1 MWYKLTAEE
10 RPWNCALCH
19 CIILGYT
26 NIEPRYAKTMT
37 LMSMCQCARWFNDMN
52 LWQNYWGGGEKQEE
66 RLKNMGH
73 ALPLKAIDLPEL
85 NMNVDVSN
93 PRSSGLPLSS
103 LSSSE
108 WCSLVVIFHDA
119 VGIRTNF
126 WCRPALT
133 SWGCL
138 DTSSEDR
145 SNPGKKTENKVP
157 VAGQKVA
164 KTKLL
169 DEAVKQLLADFC
181 WIKQLPEQ
189 PSCLAI
195 ASGQRQLRNTLD
207 LLWTSYSNLK
217 SFGDRTQYPREQTE
231 AVPDRS
237 KDNSSTGIIA
247 KNGSRL

>member
-73 ALPLKAIDLPEL
+73 ALPLKAIDLPEP

-93 PRSSGLPLSS
+93 PRSSGLSLSS

-108 WCSLVVIFHDA
+108 WCSLVVIQ
-119 VGIRTNF
+119 
-126 WCRPALT
+126 WCSRYTTFLMSPCLNLLRMSGHIVRGQEQ
-133 SWGCL
+133 SW
-138 DTSSEDR
+138 
-145 SNPGKKTENKVP
+145 KKAENTVP
-157 VAGQKVA
+157 VAEGQKVA
-164 KTKLL
+164 
-169 DEAVKQLLADFC
+169 
-181 WIKQLPEQ
+181 I
-189 PSCLAI
+189 PSSSMRQSSSCSQTFVESSNCLNN
-195 ASGQRQLRNTLD
+195 RHVWL
-207 LLWTSYSNLK
+207 
-217 SFGDRTQYPREQTE
+217 
-231 AVPDRS
+231 
-237 KDNSSTGIIA
+237 
-247 KNGSRL
+247 

>member
-1 MWYKLTAEE
+1 MVVSSNWRWHKWRPFFYIFWCAHVVQTDRRREALKL
-10 RPWNCALCH
+10 RSLPLH
-19 CIILGYT
+19 HPGIT

-73 ALPLKAIDLPEL
+73 ALPLKAIDLPEP

-93 PRSSGLPLSS
+93 PRSRGLSLSS

-145 SNPGKKTENKVP
+145 SNPGKKL
-157 VAGQKVA
+157 
-164 KTKLL
+164 KTKFLSQDRKL
-169 DEAVKQLLADFC
+169 PKQSSSMR
-181 WIKQLPEQ
+181 QSS
-189 PSCLAI
+189 SC
-195 ASGQRQLRNTLD
+195 SQTFVE
-207 LLWTSYSNLK
+207 SSNCLNN
-217 SFGDRTQYPREQTE
+217 RH
-231 AVPDRS
+231 VW
-237 KDNSSTGIIA
+237 
-247 KNGSRL
+247 L